1 MGHFYR
7 GLRARDAS
15 NGRCTPELLE
25 QPAPTVARAVVV
37 FDDLPLDA
45 SRVVEDEGHRIRDAV
60 LLRPCGDAEPRVMR
74 LEVVVQNAELPN
86 DAAAF
91 VGEQRVVDA
100 VLVRERFQVRRAVM
114 GDRNDGIPSA
124 SQLPLH
130 ALQLNQLRLAIRS
143 PDRAAIED
151 DELADLEAFL

>member
-1 MGHFYR
+1 M
-7 GLRARDAS
+7 
-15 NGRCTPELLE
+15 
-25 QPAPTVARAVVV
+25 
-37 FDDLPLDA
+37 
-45 SRVVEDEGHRIRDAV
+45 